1 MSGLSIESETFD
13 KMNLIFENIPYKNIA
28 FGTNINLE
36 FFNFPKNI
44 FYLVKKLAT
53 VNSNISTG

>member
-36 FFNFPKNI
+36 FFNLPKN
-44 FYLVKKLAT
+44 
-53 VNSNISTG
+53 NRG